1 MFLPSFR
8 IAVMDQSTDEII
20 LRRIEEIAKML
31 HEMQKDFDYRVKEIE
46 KWIEIQ
52 KYRMDD
58 VLLTKSAAN
67 KITTIWSLFVLAV
80 GVLSG
85 AAGAELFGR

>member
-1 MFLPSFR
+1 
-8 IAVMDQSTDEII
+8 
-20 LRRIEEIAKML
+20 ML

-46 KWIEIQ
+46 KWVEIQ

-58 VLLTKSAAN
+58 VLLTKSSAN

>member
-1 MFLPSFR
+1 
-8 IAVMDQSTDEII
+8 MDQSTEEII

-31 HEMQKDFDYRVKEIE
+31 HEMQKDFDHRVKEIE
-46 KWIEIQ
+46 KWVEIQ

-58 VLLTKSAAN
+58 VLLTKSSAN

-80 GVLSG
+80 GILGG
-85 AAGAELFGR
+85 AAGAELLGR